1 MYEVVEFVEV
11 RGQAAPTET
20 VVGVYSDET
29 LAVAGARRA
38 RSWFITSGRDDYAWW
53 IVRTVGK
60 KVAAFIADSRSDKEF
75 VLDLT
80 TNQLV
85 DNA

>member
-11 RGQAAPTET
+11 RGHAAPTET
-20 VVGVYSDET
+20 VVGVFSDESV
-29 LAVAGARRA
+29 AVEEARRA
-38 RSWFITSGRDDYAWW
+38 RAGFVVSGRDDYAWW

-60 KVAAFIADSRSDKEF
+60 KVAAFIADSKSDKEF

-80 TNQLV
+80 TNELV
-85 DNA
+85 EIA

>member
-11 RGQAAPTET
+11 RGHAVPSET
-20 VVGVYSDET
+20 VVGIYSEET
-29 LAVAGARRA
+29 RAVEGARGARA
-38 RSWFITSGRDDYAWW
+38 RFLASGRDDYAWW

-60 KVAAFIADSRSDKEF
+60 KVAAFIADSKSDKEF

-85 DNA
+85 EIA

>member
-11 RGQAAPTET
+11 RGHAAPTET
-20 VVGVYSDET
+20 VVGVYSDEH
-29 LAVAGARRA
+29 LAIRGARQA
-38 RSWFITSGRDDYAWW
+38 RTGFLASGRDDYAWW

-60 KVAAFIADSRSDKEF
+60 RVAAFIADSKSDKEF

-80 TNQLV
+80 SNELV
-85 DNA
+85 EIA